1 MDGKK
6 GVTDIAARVRHVLA
20 EDPHAGDEIRRGRA
34 AFLDE
39 VERRN
44 LLSRSRRAAIHRRHR
59 WLPLGFA
66 ASIAVGAAA
75 LWFWMRAG
83 SFQVGEAREG
93 RIGDV
98 IEAADGRMLP
108 VSFSEGSTLVLH
120 DGGRI
125 RILSLEAGATH
136 VLVEDGSVDAS
147 IVHRTTGRTRWEF
160 DVGAYQ
166 VTVNGTKFRIEY
178 ESNTRALRVSTEE
191 GQVTVTGGSLE
202 TPKTVSAGES
212 LAPTGSPKKSPA
224 VGETPETADRP
235 PIADSTAPI
244 ADSTAPI
251 ADSSAPIADSS
262 APIADSS
269 APIAE
274 SAAPTAESSV
284 PPNAP
289 HLAKVTRD
297 GGWQE
302 LIAAGRLRDGLR
314 AAERADFDQVCQTA
328 TAKELLALAE
338 AGRFFGPSKRAVAA
352 LGALRRRFPGLP
364 DAGTAAFT
372 LGRIA
377 LEKEGAYSQAANWF
391 EIYLRE
397 QPNGPLMGDAFGRLM
412 EARRRSGDS
421 AGART
426 SAEQYLRRFPAGP
439 YAAEARDI
447 LSK

>member
-1 MDGKK
+1 MDAKK
-6 GVTDIAARVRHVLA
+6 GLTDIAARVRHVLA
-20 EDPHAGDEIRRGRA
+20 EDPQGNDEIRRGRA
-34 AFLDE
+34 AFLEE

-44 LLSRSRRAAIHRRHR
+44 LPSRNRRAAIHRRHR

-66 ASIAVGAAA
+66 ASLAVGAAA
-75 LWFWMRAG
+75 LWLWLRAG
-83 SFQVGEAREG
+83 TFQIGETREG

-98 IEAADGRMLP
+98 IEAADGRVLP

-125 RILSLEAGATH
+125 RVLSLEAGATH
-136 VLVEDGSVDAS
+136 VLVEDGIVDAS

-166 VTVNGTKFRIEY
+166 VTVNGTKFRIDY
-178 ESNTRALRVSTEE
+178 QANTRALRVSTEE
-191 GQVTVTGGSLE
+191 GQVTVSGGALE
-202 TPKTVSAGES
+202 IPKLISAGES
-212 LAPTGSPKKSPA
+212 LSPGDPPKQAPA
-224 VGETPETADRP
+224 VDDTPESIALPSTADS
-235 PIADSTAPI
+235 AAPI
-244 ADSTAPI
+244 ADSA
-251 ADSSAPIADSS
+251 ASSA
-262 APIADSS
+262 
-269 APIAE
+269 
-274 SAAPTAESSV
+274 
-284 PPNAP
+284 AP
-289 HLAKVTRD
+289 HLAKAPNEGR
-297 GGWQE
+297 WQE
-302 LIAAGRLRDGLR
+302 LIAKGRLREGLR
-314 AAERADFDQVCQTA
+314 AAERGDFDLVCQTA

-352 LGALRRRFPGLP
+352 LGALRRRFPHLP

-421 AGART
+421 AAARS
-426 SAEQYLRRFPAGP
+426 SAQQYLRRFPAGP